1 MIILCVVDLPYRPTY
16 KIVSKHRA
24 LRTLNQ
30 NHILKVV
37 DMLNVSQF
45 EFTDLNISVVCV
57 FLTSHVLHDILIQV
71 SQDFHSFNYVNS
83 AVPHFFLIKP
93 TDTLIPKVIF
103 VKKLYMFWAVPLPII
118 MSFPLYIGH

>member
-1 MIILCVVDLPYRPTY
+1 MIILCIVDLPYRPTY

-45 EFTDLNISVVCV
+45 EFTDLNISVVCM
-57 FLTSHVLHDILIQV
+57 FLTSHVLLDILIQV
-71 SQDFHSFNYVNS
+71 SPDLCSFNYVNS
-83 AVPHFFLIKP
+83 AVLQLVEFILP
-93 TDTLIPKVIF
+93 TQVYEF
-103 VKKLYMFWAVPLPII
+103 
-118 MSFPLYIGH
+118 S